1 MSNYTTT
8 CDSPIGE
15 LRIVVDEHG
24 TLLQIGFQRSRDQ
37 RLDAQPSPKH
47 CAHVVKQ
54 LREYF
59 SGTRTRFDLRLA
71 PVGTDFQQQAWRQLG
86 RIPYG
91 ATISYQEQSRRI
103 GKPAAMRA
111 VGAANGRNPIP
122 IVVPCHRVI
131 GKNGSLTGFGGGL
144 PCKRWLLEHEQ
155 KHLRG

>member
-1 MSNYTTT
+1 MNYTTT

-15 LRIVVDEHG
+15 LRIVVDGRG
-24 TLLQIGFQRSRDQ
+24 TLLQIEFPNGRS
-37 RLDAQPSPKH
+37 QPAAAAEPSQKH

-59 SGTRTRFDLRLA
+59 AGKRTRFELRLA
-71 PVGTDFQQQAWRQLG
+71 PAGTDFQQQAWRQLA

-103 GKPAAMRA
+103 GKPTAMRA

-155 KHLRG
+155 KHQRR